1 MGGGLCHRRDW
12 IGLSTG
18 MALTD
23 GRRKKQQLIKKMQK
37 KCGKSRKTEKIP
49 FFLIIMCLVNFAGD
63 MFGPVLDF
71 L

>member
-23 GRRKKQQLIKKMQK
+23 GRRKKTAANQENAKKK
-37 KCGKSRKTEKIP
+37 RGKSRKTEKIP
-49 FFLIIMCLVNFAGD
+49 FF
-63 MFGPVLDF
+63 
-71 L
+71 

>member
-23 GRRKKQQLIKKMQK
+23 GRHKKTAANQEKPRKI
-37 KCGKSRKTEKIP
+37 EKIP
-49 FFLIIMCLVNFAGD
+49 FLIIACLVNFAGD

>member
-37 KCGKSRKTEKIP
+37 KAWKVAQNRKNTV
-49 FFLIIMCLVNFAGD
+49 FLIIMCLVNFAGD

>member
-23 GRRKKQQLIKKMQK
+23 GRRKKTAANQENAKKAWKVAQN
-37 KCGKSRKTEKIP
+37 RKNTL
-49 FFLIIMCLVNFAGD
+49 FLIIMCLVNFAGD

>member
-1 MGGGLCHRRDW
+1 
-12 IGLSTG
+12 

-37 KCGKSRKTEKIP
+37 KSVESRVKQKKIP
-49 FFLIIMCLVNFAGD
+49 FLIIVCLVNFAGD
-63 MFGPVLDF
+63 MFGPVLDI

>member
-23 GRRKKQQLIKKMQK
+23 GRRKKTAANQENAKKKAWKVAQN
-37 KCGKSRKTEKIP
+37 RKNT
-49 FFLIIMCLVNFAGD
+49 FFDNCV
-63 MFGPVLDF
+63 FGEF
-71 L
+71 CR

>member
-1 MGGGLCHRRDW
+1 
-12 IGLSTG
+12 

-23 GRRKKQQLIKKMQK
+23 GRHKKTAANQEKPLKI
-37 KCGKSRKTEKIP
+37 EKIP
-49 FFLIIMCLVNFAGD
+49 FLIIACLVNFAGD

>member
-23 GRRKKQQLIKKMQK
+23 GRRKKTAANQENAKKSVESRAKQK
-37 KCGKSRKTEKIP
+37 KYP
-49 FFLIIMCLVNFAGD
+49 FF
-63 MFGPVLDF
+63 
-71 L
+71 

>member
-37 KCGKSRKTEKIP
+37 SVESRAKQKKYL
-49 FFLIIMCLVNFAGD
+49 FLIIMCLVNFAGD